1 MATAHSASTSRT
13 PLADHPNV
21 APLHLD
27 LLFGISGA
35 VLLTHILLSGRYGYF
50 RDELYFLDCGRHL
63 DWGYVDMAPMIALFA
78 RVALILGGS
87 LHVLRTMAGIGGA
100 IIVALTMLLAWRL
113 GGSRFAQGFAGMCA
127 ALAPVYLATGSLFTM
142 NVFEIGYWTACVYVI
157 VRIIQ
162 TGNSRLWIWF
172 GVLAGLGLMNKHSTL
187 FFGFAVLVGVV
198 LTPLRR

>member
-1 MATAHSASTSRT
+1 MSTAILSSRT
-13 PLADHPNV
+13 DAPRSRPHDAPELAKGQ
-21 APLHLD
+21 
-27 LLFGISGA
+27 LFALSGA

-78 RVALILGGS
+78 RVALVLGGS

-113 GGSRFAQGFAGMCA
+113 GGGRFAQGFAGMCA
-127 ALAPVYLATGSLFTM
+127 AMAPVYLATGSLFTM
-142 NVFEIGYWTACVYVI
+142 NVFEVCYWTACVYVI

-162 TGNSRLWIWF
+162 TGNSRLW
-172 GVLAGLGLMNKHSTL
+172 
-187 FFGFAVLVGVV
+187 
-198 LTPLRR
+198 